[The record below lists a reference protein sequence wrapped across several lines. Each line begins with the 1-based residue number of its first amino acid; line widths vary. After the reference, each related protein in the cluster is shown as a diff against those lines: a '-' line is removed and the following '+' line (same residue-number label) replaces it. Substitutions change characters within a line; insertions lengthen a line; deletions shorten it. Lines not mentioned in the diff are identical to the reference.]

1 MSTERDI
8 KEAIRFLTYRKLQ
21 NSKTETATSNNIRD
35 GLKHCAKKPNTK
47 IGSCGQKVG

>member
-21 NSKTETATSNNIRD
+21 NSKTKLAEIRKMEK
-35 GLKHCAKKPNTK
+35 GKEK
-47 IGSCGQKVG
+47 IL